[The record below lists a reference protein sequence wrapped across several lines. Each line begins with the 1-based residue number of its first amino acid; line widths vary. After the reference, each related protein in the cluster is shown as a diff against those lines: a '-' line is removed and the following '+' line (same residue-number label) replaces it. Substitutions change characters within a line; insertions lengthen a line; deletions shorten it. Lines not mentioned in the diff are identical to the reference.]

1 MHTDFLHFAF
11 NGQINE
17 GGPVIRGKGRIRDLL
32 LCCSHPEKESEWE
45 GTYTIAQAQSIASD
59 CQKAGKIDSIA
70 GDLLI
75 QIVID

>member
-32 LCCSHPEKESEWE
+32 LCCSHPEKESE
-45 GTYTIAQAQSIASD
+45 
-59 CQKAGKIDSIA
+59 
-70 GDLLI
+70 
-75 QIVID
+75 